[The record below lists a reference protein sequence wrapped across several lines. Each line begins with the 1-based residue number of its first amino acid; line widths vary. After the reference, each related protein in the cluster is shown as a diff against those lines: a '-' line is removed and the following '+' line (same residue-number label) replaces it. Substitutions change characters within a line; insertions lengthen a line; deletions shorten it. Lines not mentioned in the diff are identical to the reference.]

1 MTAAASTST
10 PSPSPYF
17 FCLCQEGVEPQL
29 RKELTALGFAPSFQD
44 KGFVSAKSER
54 PLTVDTLPRPV
65 LARRVCLH
73 LTKRKLNDGESVAA
87 ACAAAGVD
95 VDGAHGAHGAHVH
108 GVVDDAVVGAD
119 AAEGDVVTTFVVHKG
134 QLFVGA
140 HRQRVGLS
148 PAPLGDPR
156 LVVPAEAPSRAW
168 LKLEEAARQFVL
180 PIADGDVVVE
190 VGCAPG
196 GVSRALLD
204 RGAVVV
210 GVDPNAMDP
219 RILAEPRFTH
229 LRVPAQRVALV
240 ELLRPARFFVVDVNQ
255 RPHAAISSV
264 EHLVWPLR
272 EELSGALFT
281 LKVGDWEHLGEIP
294 RWRRRLEQLLL
305 MKTMACQLP
314 SNRQEICVFCY
325 R

>member
-1 MTAAASTST
+1 M
-10 PSPSPYF
+10 
-17 FCLCQEGVEPQL
+17 

-65 LARRVCLH
+65 LAQRVCLH
-73 LTKRKLNDGESVAA
+73 VAKRKLDDGASVVA
-87 ACAAAGVD
+87 ACAAVGVD
-95 VDGAHGAHGAHVH
+95 VDGAHG
-108 GVVDDAVVGAD
+108 VVDGAVVGAD
-119 AAEGDVVTTFVVHKG
+119 AADGDVVTTFVVHKS

-140 HRQRVGLS
+140 HRQQAGLS

-168 LKLEEAARQFVL
+168 LKLEEAARQFGRTEGAL

-272 EELSGALFT
+272 EELEGALFT